1 MRTDIMGVGFD
12 DLSLEAAADTGAALA
27 RGEGFS
33 YVVTPNPEIV
43 ELARDNENYR
53 AVLNQAALVLPD
65 GIGVIYAA
73 RLLKTPLSGRVP
85 GIDFASALLERLRK
99 SGEGVFLLG
108 AKPGVAEEAAERLR
122 ERYPG
127 LNLCGTHH
135 GYFQDS
141 TPVVEAIRASGAA
154 VVFVCLGAPK
164 QEFWMA
170 EHGPATGAK
179 LMVGLGG
186 VLDVYAGRV
195 KRAPAA
201 FQKLGLEW
209 FYRLLHQPSRAGRM
223 AKLPVFLLRA
233 AGQKG
238 KRP

>member
-1 MRTDIMGVGFD
+1 MGVGFD

-73 RLLKTPLSGRVP
+73 RLLGAPLSTRVP

-141 TPVVEAIRASGAA
+141 APVVEAIRASGAA

-209 FYRLLHQPSRAGRM
+209 FYRLLRQPSRAGRM

>member
-1 MRTDIMGVGFD
+1 MGVGFD

-73 RLLKTPLSGRVP
+73 RLLGVPLSGRVP
-85 GIDFASALLERLRK
+85 GIDFASALLERLRR

-127 LNLCGTHH
+127 LNLCGAHH

-141 TPVVEAIRASGAA
+141 APVVEAIRASGAA

-209 FYRLLHQPSRAGRM
+209 FYRLLRQPSRAGRM
-223 AKLPVFLLRA
+223 AKLPAFLLRA